1 MEIIWR
7 NETVSFERLVLAG
20 DIGGTNTNLAL
31 VGETGGKFTIVL
43 ETVSASRDLTS
54 LSLPVRET
62 LAIAQ
67 ARRPDL
73 VPTKAC
79 ISAAGPV
86 SDNRCTMTNLSWTID
101 GPALSAEFGLPVR
114 VINDFLAIAYG
125 VPTLDV
131 DDPEQIAVIAHAD
144 GSRPAAQPA
153 TKAVI
158 GPGTGLGVAF
168 LAWDGAKYVPASS
181 EGGHMVFAPWNDDT
195 QSFRDY
201 MFRRYGKA
209 PGVEPFVSGK
219 GIGNLYE
226 WWRDTRGVP
235 ATAAWQA
242 IEAAAVHERPRLISE
257 LTASDA
263 TAAAMISLFVQ
274 MLGRFGGDIASLF
287 LSTGGL
293 YLAGGVAQKQLRWI
307 EHEGQFAKAF
317 EASYNPILSQLLRQV
332 PVYLIRDYAISLY
345 GAANG
350 ALN

>member
-7 NETVSFERLVLAG
+7 NETASFDRLVLAG

-31 VGETGGKFTIVL
+31 VGESSGKFTILL
-43 ETVSASRDLTS
+43 ETVCASRDLTG
-54 LSLPVRET
+54 LADPIRET
-62 LAIAQ
+62 LAIAV
-67 ARRPDL
+67 ARRADL
-73 VPTKAC
+73 IPTRAC

-86 SDNRCTMTNLSWTID
+86 SDNHCTMTNLAWNID
-101 GPALSAEFGLPVR
+101 GPALAVEFGFPVR

-131 DDPEQIAVIAHAD
+131 NDPQQIAVIAHSD
-144 GSRPAAQPA
+144 GSRPVAQAA

-168 LAWDGAKYVPASS
+168 LVWDGVKYVPASS
-181 EGGHMVFAPWNDDT
+181 EGGHMVFAPWNEET

-201 MFRRYGKA
+201 MFKRYGKA
-209 PGVEPFVSGK
+209 PGVEPFVSGT

-235 ATAAWQA
+235 STEPWQA
-242 IEAAAVHERPRLISE
+242 IEAADSHARPRMISD
-257 LTASDA
+257 LTASDE

-345 GAANG
+345 GAANS